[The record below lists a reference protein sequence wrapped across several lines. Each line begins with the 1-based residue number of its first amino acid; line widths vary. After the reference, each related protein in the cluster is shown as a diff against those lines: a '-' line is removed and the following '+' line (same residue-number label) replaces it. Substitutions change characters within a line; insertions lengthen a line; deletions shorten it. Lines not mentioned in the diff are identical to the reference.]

1 MNNPIQNKYYI
12 DLIKKIETKQVK
24 IGIIGIGYVGLPLA
38 LSFSRKGIKV
48 IGFDNNKKVIKTLKD
63 GLSHINHIDAK
74 EVERGIKSQ
83 SFLPTDDFS
92 LIKNLD
98 VILICLPTPLNK
110 LREPDLSFITQTITS
125 IRDFLKKGQLIS
137 IESTTYPGATYEIIR
152 PLIEFNDIEIGNN
165 FFLTYSPERVD
176 PGNKDFKIDKIPK
189 VIGGDSRYCVDVGK
203 KTYELINLDVVLV
216 SSSKAAEMTKLL
228 ENVYRSVNIGL
239 INELKILA
247 ENLDLDIYEIIKAAA
262 SKPFGFKPFFPGPG
276 VGGHCIPID
285 PIYLS
290 WKAKKDFD
298 LPIKFI
304 DLADEINSRM
314 PCHVINKVAVS
325 LEKKSLKINGSKILI
340 LGLSYK
346 KNIDDCRESP
356 SLVITEKL
364 INLGANI
371 SYHDPY
377 FPFYPCQ
384 NKLEIPLK
392 CTKLSIKN
400 IESQDCV
407 ILLTDHDTFD
417 YEIIEKYSKLII
429 DTRGKFNSSK
439 KIIKA

>member
-1 MNNPIQNKYYI
+1 MKNPKQNKYHI
-12 DLIKKIETKQVK
+12 ELVKKIESKQVI

-38 LSFSRKGIKV
+38 LAFHRKGIKV
-48 IGFDNNKKVIKTLKD
+48 IGFDNNNQVIETLKE
-63 GLSHINHIDAK
+63 GRSHINHIDSK
-74 EVERGIKSQ
+74 EIERGIKSH
-83 SFLPTDDFS
+83 SFVPTNDFS
-92 LIKNLD
+92 LIENLD
-98 VILICLPTPLNK
+98 VILVCLPTPLNK
-110 LREPDLSFITQTITS
+110 NREPDLSFITQTIKS
-125 IRDFLKKGQLIS
+125 IKGFLKKGQLIS

-152 PLIEFNDIEIGNN
+152 PLIESNNLQIGDN

-189 VIGGDSRYCVDVGK
+189 IIGGDSKYCIDAGK
-203 KTYELINLDVVLV
+203 KTYELLDLDAVLV

-262 SKPFGFKPFFPGPG
+262 SKPFGFKPFYPGPG

-304 DLADEINSRM
+304 DLADEINSKM
-314 PCHVINKVAVS
+314 PHYVINKVADS
-325 LEKKSLKINGSKILI
+325 LEKKSLKINESKILI

-356 SLVITEKL
+356 SLVIIKNL
-364 INLGANI
+364 INMGANI
-371 SYHDPY
+371 SYSDPY
-377 FPFYPCQ
+377 FPIYPGQ
-384 NKLEIPLK
+384 NKIGISLK
-392 CTKLSIKN
+392 CTELSIKN
-400 IESQDCV
+400 IASQDCV
-407 ILLTDHDTFD
+407 ILLTDHDIFD
-417 YEIIEKYSKLII
+417 YEIIEKHSKLII
-429 DTRGKFNSSK
+429 DTRGRFNSSE

>member
-1 MNNPIQNKYYI
+1 MNNPKQNKYHI
-12 DLIKKIETKQVK
+12 ELVKKIESKQVI

-38 LSFSRKGIKV
+38 LAFNSKGIKV
-48 IGFDNNKKVIKTLKD
+48 IGFDNNNQVIKSLKD
-63 GLSHINHIDAK
+63 GRSHISHIESK
-74 EVERGIKSQ
+74 EIERGIKSQ
-83 SFLPTDDFS
+83 SFVPTNDFS
-92 LIKNLD
+92 LIQNLD
-98 VILICLPTPLNK
+98 VILVCLPTPLNK
-110 LREPDLSFITQTITS
+110 NREPDLSFITQTIKS
-125 IRDFLKKGQLIS
+125 IRGFLKKGQLIS

-152 PLIEFNDIEIGNN
+152 PLIEFNNLQVGDN

-189 VIGGDSRYCVDVGK
+189 IIGGDSNCCIDAGK
-203 KTYELINLDVVLV
+203 KTYELLDLDVVLV

-247 ENLDLDIYEIIKAAA
+247 ENLDLDIYEIIRAAA
-262 SKPFGFKPFFPGPG
+262 SKPFGFKPFYPGPG

-304 DLADEINSRM
+304 DLADEINSKM
-314 PCHVINKVAVS
+314 PHYVINKVADS
-325 LEKKSLKINGSKILI
+325 LEKKSLKINESKILI

-356 SLVITEKL
+356 SLVITKNL
-364 INLGANI
+364 INMGANI
-371 SYHDPY
+371 SYSDPY
-377 FPFYPCQ
+377 FPIFPSQ
-384 NKLEIPLK
+384 NKFGISLK
-392 CTKLSIKN
+392 CTELSIKN
-400 IESQDCV
+400 IASQDCV
-407 ILLTDHDTFD
+407 ILLADHDIFD
-417 YEIIEKYSKLII
+417 YEIIEKHSKLII
-429 DTRGKFNSSK
+429 DTRGRFNSSE